1 MNEVTRCPKQFII
14 LSDDCL
20 VLKEFHTIG
29 TWTGLVV
36 TLVISKFDL
45 SGDYYDL
52 INNNIKIVKK
62 GYMPNFTVTTFFQQR
77 YLYEVIFACIHESN
91 ENYSNTR
98 LFEEKLDNKIKCL
111 TSIRT
116 CFDYSAYKKHR
127 FISSNEKCIFYPH
140 LGGNDITLNKKFNV
154 ILNRTYP
161 LRELGNYKALLDN
174 IENYV
179 SENKE
184 VLMIDSLK
192 NLEYFVFRDLM
203 IEILRKF
210 STLESVH
217 RLNEKY
223 KVNLAF
229 PISIC
234 VSLKVLL
241 NYKEC
246 ISYLNQNAI
255 ELPIIIK
262 FQSTN
267 EEIRH
272 QMIVIISQNGLR
284 NVHEFVEKFDLES
297 TSCIIQKYSNHGGK
311 VLKLY
316 RYNNKANTFLRPSL
330 PDFFAEFE
338 QKHEEFSRG
347 YFNFKTRDL
356 LGDKLINFWKK
367 YDQPLNIQKLI
378 NEKYLEELSAIFEEL
393 VGKTLFGLDFV
404 YDYKNN
410 IYLII
415 DCNNFPGY
423 KEIEKTFNKEIS
435 EHIIFYLS
443 SHLKKR

>member
-1 MNEVTRCPKQFII
+1 
-14 LSDDCL
+14 
-20 VLKEFHTIG
+20 
-29 TWTGLVV
+29 
-36 TLVISKFDL
+36 
-45 SGDYYDL
+45 
-52 INNNIKIVKK
+52 
-62 GYMPNFTVTTFFQQR
+62 MP
-77 YLYEVIFACIHESN
+77 
-91 ENYSNTR
+91 
-98 LFEEKLDNKIKCL
+98 
-111 TSIRT
+111 
-116 CFDYSAYKKHR
+116 KKHR

-246 ISYLNQNAI
+246 I
-255 ELPIIIK
+255 
-262 FQSTN
+262 
-267 EEIRH
+267 
-272 QMIVIISQNGLR
+272 
-284 NVHEFVEKFDLES
+284 
-297 TSCIIQKYSNHGGK
+297 
-311 VLKLY
+311 
-316 RYNNKANTFLRPSL
+316 
-330 PDFFAEFE
+330 
-338 QKHEEFSRG
+338 
-347 YFNFKTRDL
+347 
-356 LGDKLINFWKK
+356 
-367 YDQPLNIQKLI
+367 
-378 NEKYLEELSAIFEEL
+378 
-393 VGKTLFGLDFV
+393 
-404 YDYKNN
+404 
-410 IYLII
+410 
-415 DCNNFPGY
+415 
-423 KEIEKTFNKEIS
+423 
-435 EHIIFYLS
+435 
-443 SHLKKR
+443 